1 MLNIRFRH
9 LYMAFFSVV
18 IILAMLLADPDN
30 GLIQELPFGAGTI
43 AMLLMTVRAV
53 IYITLLHVSRR
64 ALMDY
69 VDLEVYF
76 EEAKKGNVAAG
87 LAIAG
92 TGIVMIAIAIL
103 IAAAVR

>member
-1 MLNIRFRH
+1 MFNMRFRH
-9 LYMAFFSVV
+9 LYMVFFSVV
-18 IILAMLLADPDN
+18 IIIAMFLADPDN
-30 GLIQELPFGAGTI
+30 GLIQDLPFGAGTI

-64 ALMDY
+64 ALVDY
-69 VDLEVYF
+69 IDLEVYF

-87 LAIAG
+87 LSIVGVAIM
-92 TGIVMIAIAIL
+92 MIAIAIL